1 MSDKLYSEMPMIAL
15 RGLVIFP
22 SVQLHFDVGRPK
34 SLAAINEAMSRD
46 RLVFL
51 AAQKE
56 LEDEDPSPEGIYE
69 VGCVTR
75 IKQIIRIVCFRFYPL
90 LRGQVNRESIVFEWR
105 ANPVTTKMLFSVFC
119 RK

>member
-1 MSDKLYSEMPMIAL
+1 MSEKLYSEMPMIAL

-56 LEDEDPSPEGIYE
+56 LED
-69 VGCVTR
+69 
-75 IKQIIRIVCFRFYPL
+75 
-90 LRGQVNRESIVFEWR
+90 
-105 ANPVTTKMLFSVFC
+105 
-119 RK
+119 

>member
-22 SVQLHFDVGRPK
+22 SVQLHFDVGRAK
-34 SLAAINEAMSRD
+34 SLAAVNEAMARD

-51 AAQKE
+51 AAQKD
-56 LEDEDPSPEGIYE
+56 LCDDDPAPDAVYE

-75 IKQIIRIVCFRFYPL
+75 IKQIIRLPDNGMRVLAEGLSRLKDC
-90 LRGQVNRESIVFEWR
+90 E
-105 ANPVTTKMLFSVFC
+105 FC
-119 RK
+119 LMIRLILPR